1 VRGKRTGGNY
11 GTMPAMIAVSEEV
24 RYALDTGRPV
34 VALESTL
41 IAHGLPFPQN
51 LETAHELEATVRAS
65 GAVPAT
71 IAIVEGIAR
80 IGLDAPTLERLAR
93 PGAGVAKAGA
103 ADIAALAVQ
112 HRDAATTVSATCAL
126 AARAGIKLFAT
137 GGIGGVHQGDPSD
150 VSSDLYTLARTPICV
165 VSAGAKA
172 ILDLR
177 RTLETL
183 ETFGVLII
191 GYKTD
196 EFPAFYSRSSGL
208 PIEHRMYRPVD
219 VAQALLTRFSLR
231 QGGVLIA
238 NPVPAE
244 AEIAPEQI
252 QEWIEVAH
260 ADAERVGVRGKDLTP
275 FLLARLAGLSG
286 GRTVAANR
294 ALVLANAA
302 LAAQIAAAL
311 ALEMTTAVHP
321 RLDQEP

>member
-1 VRGKRTGGNY
+1 
-11 GTMPAMIAVSEEV
+11 
-24 RYALDTGRPV
+24 
-34 VALESTL
+34 VALESTI

-51 LETAHELEATVRAS
+51 LETAREMEATVRAA
-65 GAVPAT
+65 GAIPAT
-71 IAIVEGIAR
+71 IAVIEGVAR
-80 IGLDAPTLERLAR
+80 VGLDPAVLERFAR

-103 ADIAALAVQ
+103 ADLAALAVA
-112 HRDAATTVSATCAL
+112 HRDAATTVSATCAI
-126 AARAGIKLFAT
+126 AARVGIKLFAT
-137 GGIGGVHQGDPSD
+137 GGIGGVHLGDPSD
-150 VSSDLYTLARTPICV
+150 VSSDLYTLARTPIAV
-165 VSAGAKA
+165 VSSGAKA

-183 ETFGVLII
+183 ETFGVLVI

-196 EFPAFYSRSSGL
+196 ELPAFYSRRSGL

-219 VAQALLTRFSLR
+219 VATALRMRFALR

-244 AEIAPEQI
+244 AEIPAEEI
-252 QEWIEVAH
+252 AEWIDIARSD
-260 ADAERVGVRGKDLTP
+260 ADRVGVRGKDVTP

-294 ALVLANAA
+294 ALALANAQ

-311 ALEMTTAVHP
+311 ALEVTTAVHP
-321 RLDQEP
+321 RLENEDR

>member
-1 VRGKRTGGNY
+1 
-11 GTMPAMIAVSEEV
+11 MIAVSEEV
-24 RYALDTGRPV
+24 RDALASNLPV

-51 LETAHELEATVRAS
+51 LETAHELEAAVRAG

-71 IAIVEGIAR
+71 VAVVEGVAR

-103 ADIAALAVQ
+103 ADLAALAVQ

-150 VSSDLYTLARTPICV
+150 VSSDLYTLARTPIAV
-165 VSAGAKA
+165 VSSGAKA

-183 ETFGVLII
+183 ETFGVLVI

-196 EFPAFYSRSSGL
+196 DFPAFYSRSSGL

-219 VAQALLTRFSLR
+219 VAQALMTRFGLR

-238 NPVPAE
+238 NPVPPE
-244 AEIAPEQI
+244 AEISAEQI
-252 QEWIEVAH
+252 AQWIDVAH

-294 ALVLANAA
+294 ALALSNAQLAS
-302 LAAQIAAAL
+302 QIAAAL
-311 ALEMTTAVHP
+311 ALEVTTAVHP
-321 RLDQEP
+321 RLDQDEP

>member
-1 VRGKRTGGNY
+1 
-11 GTMPAMIAVSEEV
+11 MIDVADEV
-24 RYALDTGRPV
+24 QNALDASQPV
-34 VALESTL
+34 VALESTI

-51 LETAHELEATVRAS
+51 LETAREMEATVRAA
-65 GAVPAT
+65 GAIPAT
-71 IAIVEGIAR
+71 IAVIEGVAR
-80 IGLDAPTLERLAR
+80 VGLDPAVLERFAR

-103 ADIAALAVQ
+103 ADLAALAVA
-112 HRDAATTVSATCAL
+112 HRDAATTVSATCAI
-126 AARAGIKLFAT
+126 AARVGIKLFAT
-137 GGIGGVHQGDPSD
+137 GGIGGVHLGDPSD
-150 VSSDLYTLARTPICV
+150 VSSDLYTLARTPIAV
-165 VSAGAKA
+165 VSSGAKA

-183 ETFGVLII
+183 ETFGVLVI

-196 EFPAFYSRSSGL
+196 ELPAFYSRRSGL

-219 VAQALLTRFSLR
+219 VATALRMRFALR

-244 AEIAPEQI
+244 AEIPAEEI
-252 QEWIEVAH
+252 AEWIDIARSD
-260 ADAERVGVRGKDLTP
+260 ADRVGVRGKDVTP

-294 ALVLANAA
+294 ALALANAQ

-311 ALEMTTAVHP
+311 ALEVTTAVHP
-321 RLDQEP
+321 RLENEDR

>member
-1 VRGKRTGGNY
+1 
-11 GTMPAMIAVSEEV
+11 MIAVSEEV
-24 RYALDTGRPV
+24 RQALDTNRPV

-51 LETAHELEATVRAS
+51 LETAHELEATVRTA

-71 IAIVEGIAR
+71 IAVIEGVAR
-80 IGLDAPTLERLAR
+80 IGLDGATLERLAR

-103 ADIAALAVQ
+103 ADLAALAVQ

-126 AARAGIKLFAT
+126 AARVGIKLFAT

-150 VSSDLYTLARTPICV
+150 VSSDLYTLARTPIAV
-165 VSAGAKA
+165 VSSGAKA

-183 ETFGVLII
+183 ETFGVLVI

-196 EFPAFYSRSSGL
+196 DFPAFYSRSSGL
-208 PIEHRMYRPVD
+208 AIEHRMYRPVD
-219 VAQALLTRFSLR
+219 VAQALITRFGLR

-244 AEIAPEQI
+244 AEIPAKQLDH
-252 QEWIEVAH
+252 WIDVAH

-286 GRTVAANR
+286 GLTVAANR
-294 ALVLANAA
+294 ALALSNAQ
-302 LAAQIAAAL
+302 LAAQIASAL
-311 ALEMTTAVHP
+311 VLEVTTAVHP
-321 RLDQEP
+321 RLENDEP

>member
-1 VRGKRTGGNY
+1 
-11 GTMPAMIAVSEEV
+11 MIDVADEV
-24 RYALDTGRPV
+24 QNALDASQPV
-34 VALESTL
+34 VALESTI

-51 LETAHELEATVRAS
+51 LETAREMEATVRAA
-65 GAVPAT
+65 GAIPAT
-71 IAIVEGIAR
+71 IAVIEGVAR
-80 IGLDAPTLERLAR
+80 VGLDPAVLERFAR

-103 ADIAALAVQ
+103 ADLAALAVA
-112 HRDAATTVSATCAL
+112 HRDAATTVSATCAI
-126 AARAGIKLFAT
+126 AARVGIKLFAT
-137 GGIGGVHQGDPSD
+137 GGIGGVHLGDPSD
-150 VSSDLYTLARTPICV
+150 VSSDLYTLARTPIAV
-165 VSAGAKA
+165 VSSGAKA

-183 ETFGVLII
+183 ETFGVLVI

-196 EFPAFYSRSSGL
+196 ELPAFYSRRSGL

-219 VAQALLTRFSLR
+219 VATALRMRFALR

-244 AEIAPEQI
+244 AEIPAEAI
-252 QEWIEVAH
+252 AEWIDIARSD
-260 ADAERVGVRGKDLTP
+260 ADRVGVRGKDVTP

-294 ALVLANAA
+294 ALALANAQ

-311 ALEMTTAVHP
+311 ALEVTTAVHP
-321 RLDQEP
+321 RLENEDR